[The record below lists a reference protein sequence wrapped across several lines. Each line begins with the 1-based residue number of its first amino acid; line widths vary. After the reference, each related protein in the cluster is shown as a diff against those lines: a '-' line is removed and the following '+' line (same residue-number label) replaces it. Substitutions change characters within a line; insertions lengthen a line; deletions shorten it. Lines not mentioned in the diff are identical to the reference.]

1 MLLHRFD
8 CHTKDRACFC
18 VQVRKN
24 ACSGRLDFMSIFD
37 RKTAL
42 IKKSPEM
49 VGGPAVGGYALV
61 DQGATT
67 PRTPVSR
74 SAKPIQLPHAPTQA

>member
-1 MLLHRFD
+1 
-8 CHTKDRACFC
+8 
-18 VQVRKN
+18 
-24 ACSGRLDFMSIFD
+24 MSIFD

-67 PRTPVSR
+67 PRAPVNR